1 MKLFRKIWDK
11 IKHPKGIWIALFYVF
26 FTLAVTGTILLVV
39 FVPNQSVW
47 HYILYGVA
55 GVSLA
60 YFVYSIVYFAPKMKQ
75 GFIKFLRK
83 FKFTSTLLDSYGY
96 RTFVFSIFS
105 FILNLGYV
113 GLMLGMAIAT
123 GSAWYY
129 SITAYYLALI
139 LMKGNVFYSKKK
151 YDTEVKEA
159 RAYRFAGIMFIFLTL
174 ALSGIITLI
183 YTSNMAF
190 EYAGLMI
197 YVVAAYTFYNLTLAI
212 INIFKARNHDSLY
225 IQAIRNVNL
234 ASSIV
239 SLLVLQVAL
248 FQAFSPEYNKSFANG
263 LTGGAV
269 SAVILALGIYMIV
282 KANKRLNQINSGDK
296 SINIEEK

>member
-1 MKLFRKIWDK
+1 MIFFKRVWDK
-11 IKHPKGIWIALFYVF
+11 IKQPKGIWIALFYLF
-26 FTLAVTGTILLVV
+26 FVVAVSGTIALVV
-39 FVPNQSVW
+39 LVPNQTVW
-47 HYILYGVA
+47 HYILYAIA

-60 YFVYSIVYFAPKMKQ
+60 YFVYSMVYFAPKMKQ

-105 FILNLGYV
+105 FVLNLGYV
-113 GLMLGMAIAT
+113 GLMLGLAIAT

-139 LMKGNVFYSKKK
+139 VMKGNVFYSKKK
-151 YDTEVKEA
+151 YDTEIKEA
-159 RAYRFAGIMFIFLTL
+159 RAYRFAGTMFIFLTL
-174 ALSGIITLI
+174 ALSGIVVLI

-212 INIFKARNHDSLY
+212 INIFKARKHDDLY
-225 IQAIRNVNL
+225 VQTIRNVNL
-234 ASSIV
+234 AGSLVSI
-239 SLLVLQVAL
+239 LVLQVAL

-263 LTGGAV
+263 LTGAAV
-269 SAVILALGIYMIV
+269 SAAILAIGIYMII
-282 KANKRLNQINSGDK
+282 KANKKLKEENQNNVTESK
-296 SINIEEK
+296 